1 MASFAL
7 DLREYVT
14 KVKGKLDDVTRSAIT
29 DVASRCIEA
38 SPVGDPAT
46 WKSPPPPGYVGG
58 KFRGSWDLS
67 LDTPSTAL
75 YRTIDPTGEA
85 SKGRIVAAIPEQASG
100 RMYYICNNTPYAMRL
115 ENGWSYMQA
124 PLGIV
129 NLVVFDWQKIVSEA
143 VNKVKAS

>member
-14 KVKGKLDDVTRSAIT
+14 SVKGKLDDVTRSAVT
-29 DVASRCIEA
+29 DVAKRCIEA

-58 KFRGSWDLS
+58 KFKGSWDLS
-67 LDTPSTAL
+67 LDSPSTAL
-75 YRTIDPTGEA
+75 YRTIDPTGDA
-85 SKGRIVAAIPEQASG
+85 SKGRIAAAIPDQASG
-100 RMYYICNNTPYAMRL
+100 KMYFICNNTPYAKRL
-115 ENGWSYMQA
+115 EDGWSYMQA

-129 NLVVFDWQKIVSEA
+129 GLVVFDWHGIVQEA
-143 VNKVKAS
+143 IAKVKAS